1 MTKTVLV
8 HWAEGPVEDWG
19 DCFAMRAHL
28 EIDGKVE
35 KTNLCN
41 LEEEKMMAVCNHFLN
56 SIEPYE
62 IEFGENPNE

>member
-35 KTNLCN
+35 KTNTKRKFAT
-41 LEEEKMMAVCNHFLN
+41 EMMRLSV
-56 SIEPYE
+56 
-62 IEFGENPNE
+62 